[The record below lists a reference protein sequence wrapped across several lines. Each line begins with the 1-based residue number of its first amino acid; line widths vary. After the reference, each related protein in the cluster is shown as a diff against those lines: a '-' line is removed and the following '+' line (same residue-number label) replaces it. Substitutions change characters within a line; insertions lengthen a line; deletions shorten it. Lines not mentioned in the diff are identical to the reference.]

1 VVEPAVIVGE
11 RKGRHQERM
20 KLGQG
25 FLVFWVEVEIIAVVT
40 VVAIITMDTTMVK
53 TMVTTMDKIMVT
65 TMDKIMV
72 STMAII
78 MVKTMGITTAK
89 TVATTTA
96 KTVATTTAKTMATT
110 MDKTMATIMAK
121 TLETITSNQVV
132 SVGMTC
138 FFRTNTATLMG
149 HAEGL
154 MRLVKPGAIL
164 LDGTVVAGTCP
175 GQENIQTTLGL
186 IRHAVV
192 LGNRTKYYWSR
203 RFYNDYIMIIS

>member
-1 VVEPAVIVGE
+1 
-11 RKGRHQERM
+11 
-20 KLGQG
+20 
-25 FLVFWVEVEIIAVVT
+25 
-40 VVAIITMDTTMVK
+40 MDTTMVK

-65 TMDKIMV
+65 TMDKITV
-72 STMAII
+72 STMGII
-78 MVKTMGITTAK
+78 M
-89 TVATTTA
+89 A

-154 MRLVKPGAIL
+154 MRLEKPGAIL

-192 LGNRTKYYWSR
+192 LENRTKYYW
-203 RFYNDYIMIIS
+203 